1 MNYAKLRDVPED
13 IPCSLE
19 KLHNFSSPYISNTPL
34 RLFAFAPRSYHPSP
48 ARLRTLMAYGFIWLM
63 AYVLR
68 LMATYALCLVP
79 YGFFCLMTYSLWLL
93 MSYAL
98 WLKAYYGL
106 QLMAT
111 YALCLTAYSLLWLTA
126 SYVICPLFVLF
137 QRPAH
142 RTTAQPP
149 IGKPAQVV
157 PINIRISV

>member
-98 WLKAYYGL
+98 
-106 QLMAT
+106 
-111 YALCLTAYSLLWLTA
+111 CLTAYSLLWLTA